1 MASVKGSKDV
11 YIDAS
16 GVTIHYYRW
25 SPRGEPRAIVQ
36 LAHGL
41 GEHAQRYSELVQFLT
56 QSGIEVWADDHRGH
70 GATGLEQWGGDHSKL
85 GKLGPGGMPA
95 TLRAVRDFT
104 QVIREAR
111 PDQPL
116 FFLGHSWGSI
126 MGQMILNRGG
136 ANHYDGMIL
145 TGTAYRW
152 PGFMNAGDLNA
163 RHKHLGKIGAEWLSR
178 DVAVHEAWRD
188 DPLTFVANTMKLFGP
203 VDAARLIGKP
213 KKLDTDIPLLI
224 MIGSDDSL
232 GGEKSVTKL
241 AEAYVAAG
249 ARDVEVQIY
258 DQARH
263 EVFNETN
270 RAEVRADLLM
280 WLEGRLQGANA

>member
-1 MASVKGSKDV
+1 MASETSSKDV

-41 GEHAQRYSELVQFLT
+41 GEHAQRYGELVQFLT

-104 QVIREAR
+104 Q
-111 PDQPL
+111 
-116 FFLGHSWGSI
+116 GHSWGSI

-213 KKLDTDIPLLI
+213 KRLDTDIPLLI

-270 RAEVRADLLM
+270 RAEVRADLLI